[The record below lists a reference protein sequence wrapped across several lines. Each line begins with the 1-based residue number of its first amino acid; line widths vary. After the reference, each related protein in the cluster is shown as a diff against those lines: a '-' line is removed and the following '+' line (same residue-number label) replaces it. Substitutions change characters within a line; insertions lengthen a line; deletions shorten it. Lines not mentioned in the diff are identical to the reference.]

1 MHRRR
6 RVILHDLFHRR
17 RSVVR
22 RRGGKPHAVEAGE
35 PENRRAEPPDQ
46 IAELLGEDPD
56 KPSKFPAPKK
66 LSLPIAAGSSPRTI
80 VRLGISYPY
89 PFAIRYIRGHVV
101 AYLSGAFSAHPAGR
115 LHSPV
120 SASPSL
126 VARPP
131 AGPEWPRRSGN
142 IRREEGR
149 RRLTGGERRSGR
161 DMLSA
166 QSAGGARAAGLC
178 PWARSGR
185 TPSDCTTPRGT
196 RPNGWRIV
204 GTYRTAARPTTDRP
218 GRAATARFAFS
229 GVGDKAIAVRSFARF
244 RYDED
249 VRYYANGFRVA
260 RDLD

>member
-142 IRREEGR
+142 MRREEGR
-149 RRLTGGERRSGR
+149 RLLTGGERTSGR

-178 PWARSGR
+178 PWARSDR
-185 TPSDCTTPRGT
+185 TPSDLEDCWNLSYRGA
-196 RPNGWRIV
+196 PNDGSAW
-204 GTYRTAARPTTDRP
+204 T
-218 GRAATARFAFS
+218 S
-229 GVGDKAIAVRSFARF
+229 GNCSLRVLRGGSFGDKAIAVRSSGRF